1 MSNKNKFNM
10 EVEVLKLKDAIVV
23 ASNTNATEQE
33 VAGALIT
40 VNKFFKEL
48 SKHKYTLSNK
58 LQEINNSKQMELE
71 LVYSN
76 TNGDSLSVLSGT
88 IEHTSVDMVGVHKDA
103 QANISVTY
111 SDKIYEQVFKPNVR
125 ASKKDIIKLA
135 EEGLLPNASQRVKKI
150 SYQQTKLFDFVEPNK
165 E

>member
-1 MSNKNKFNM
+1 MKRFDIN
-10 EVEVLKLKDAIVV
+10 VEVLKLKDAIAV
-23 ASNTNATEQE
+23 ASNVNATESE

-40 VNKFFKEL
+40 VDKFFKEL
-48 SKHKYTLSNK
+48 SKHKYNLTNK
-58 LQEINNSKQMELE
+58 LQEINAAKQMELE

-76 TNGDSLSVLSGT
+76 TNGDSLGILSET

-111 SDKIYEQVFKPNVR
+111 SDKVYEQVFKPNVR

-150 SYQQTKLFDFVEPNK
+150 SYQQTKLFDYVEPNK

>member
-1 MSNKNKFNM
+1 MKRFDIN
-10 EVEVLKLKDAIVV
+10 VEVLKLKDAIAV
-23 ASNTNATEQE
+23 ASNPNATEQE

-40 VNKFFKEL
+40 VDKFFKEL
-48 SKHKYTLSNK
+48 SKHKHTLSNK
-58 LQEINNSKQMELE
+58 LQEINAAKQMELE
-71 LVYSN
+71 LVYYT
-76 TNGDSLSVLSGT
+76 TNGDGLGVLSET
-88 IEHTSVDMVGVHKDA
+88 IEHTAVDMVGVHKDA

-111 SDKIYEQVFKPNVR
+111 SDKVYEQVFKPNVR

-150 SYQQTKLFDFVEPNK
+150 SYQQTKLFDYVTPNK